1 MPIDGINPPFVIVD
15 ELMHYGVKRRSGRYP
30 WGSGKDPMQ
39 SGTHSF
45 LDQIASLERGGMS
58 EVDIAKGQ
66 GMTVHALRQKKAIAK
81 DQQRH
86 EQASLVVK
94 YADMGMSNVA
104 IGRKLGINESS
115 VRALRNPATQAKHAV
130 LTSTANHLQSKVDAD
145 GGRYLDIGKG
155 TEQSLG
161 ISSTKLNT
169 AVALLKEK
177 GYEVHNIQVQQL
189 GTAPGMKTTRK
200 ILAPPGT
207 TYRDIVTNTDKID
220 IVTQGSPD
228 KGRTFDK
235 IQPPSSVD
243 SSRIAV
249 KYGPQGG
256 DKADGVIY
264 IRPGVKDVSLGGAQ
278 YAQVRVLVDGTH
290 YLKGMAMYKEGLPP
304 GVDLQ
309 FNTSKSATGQ
319 KHDAFKAAEPDAA
332 NPFGTQIRKQLTYTD
347 AAGKKHLS
355 PMNIVNE
362 QGNWTDWSNTLSS
375 QILSKQ
381 PTSLARRQLDLALQ
395 IKKDEFNEIISLTN
409 PVVRRKLLTTF
420 GDEAD
425 AAAVHLKAAA
435 LPHQRTSVILPIP
448 SMREGEIF
456 APAFDNGTRV
466 ALFRHPHGGT
476 FEIPELTVNNKSI
489 NARKQIGTKALDAI
503 GIHPNVAR
511 QLSGAD
517 FDGDTVLVIP
527 NRRSELRIT
536 SPLESLKNFDPR
548 IEYPSYPGMH
558 KMTERSKQQHM
569 GDISNL
575 ITDMTIKGAD
585 RSELTRA
592 VRHSMVVID
601 AVKHDLDYKTSE
613 KNNGIAQLKEKY
625 QGGRRAG
632 ASTIVSKAGSE
643 LRVDQRTPR
652 PARRGGPVDP
662 VTGRKVFEPTGK
674 EGRTTRT
681 TKLAE
686 ARDAREL
693 VSKAATPIELIYAEH
708 SNSLKALG
716 NKARVEAL
724 KSGRHPYS
732 PSAAK
737 TYASEVSALSAKL
750 NLAKKNAPLERQA
763 QSIATL
769 KVNARLHD
777 NPDLKN
783 DPEARKKING
793 QELQAARDR
802 LGAKK
807 QHIVITPSEWHA
819 IQSGAISSSRLA
831 EILDHAQ
838 LEQVKVLA
846 TPRTHRGVTSS
857 KLVLARAR
865 LTSGYTMAEVAQ
877 SLGVSVSTLAT
888 ALKGEGG

>member
-1 MPIDGINPPFVIVD
+1 MADEDVIF
-15 ELMHYGVKRRSGRYP
+15 HYGTKRHSGRYP

-39 SGTHSF
+39 SGTHAF
-45 LDQIASLERGGMS
+45 LDQIASLERSGMS
-58 EVDIAKGQ
+58 EADIAKGQ

-81 DQQRH
+81 DEQRH
-86 EQASLVVK
+86 TQAALAVK
-94 YADMGMSNVA
+94 YHEMNMSNVA
-104 IGRKLGINESS
+104 IGKKLGINESS
-115 VRALRNPATQAKHAV
+115 VRALLAPAAQAKREV
-130 LTSTANHLQSKVDAD
+130 LSNIASHLESKVS

-155 TEQSLG
+155 TEQALG
-161 ISSTKLNT
+161 VSGTRLNT
-169 AVALLKEK
+169 AVAMLKEK
-177 GYEVHNIQVQQL
+177 GYVVHNIQVQQL

-220 IVTQGSPD
+220 IVNEGSPD

-235 IQPPSSVD
+235 IQPPSSID
-243 SSRIAV
+243 SSRVAV

-264 IRPGVKDVSLGGAQ
+264 VRPGVKDVALGGAQ
-278 YAQVRVLVDGTH
+278 YAQVRVLVDETH
-290 YLKGMAMYKEGLPP
+290 YLKGMAMYKDGLPE

-309 FNTSKSATGQ
+309 FNTNKDNTGH
-319 KHDAFKAAEPDAA
+319 KHDAFKPVEVGHE
-332 NPFGTQIRKQLTYTD
+332 NPFGTQIRKQITYSD
-347 AAGKKHLS
+347 ASGKKKLS

-381 PTSLARRQLDLALQ
+381 STALARRQLDLALK
-395 IKKDEFNEIISLTN
+395 IKQDEFDEISHLTN
-409 PVVRRKLLTTF
+409 PVVRRKLLATF

-425 AAAVHLKAAA
+425 AAAVNLKAAA

-448 SMREGEIF
+448 TMREGEVF
-456 APAFDNGTRV
+456 APAYENGTRV

-476 FEIPELTVNNKSI
+476 FEIPELTVNNKNPS
-489 NARKQIGTKALDAI
+489 ARKQIGVKSLDAI

-527 NRRSELRIT
+527 NKRSELRIT
-536 SPLESLKNFDPR
+536 SPLESLKNFDPQR
-548 IEYPSYPGMH
+548 EYPRYPGMP
-558 KMTERSKQQHM
+558 KMSERAKQQHM

-601 AVKHDLDYKTSE
+601 AAKHDLNWKASE
-613 KNNGIAQLKEKY
+613 ENNGIRQLKEKY

-632 ASTIVSKAGSE
+632 AATIVSRAKSE
-643 LRVDQRTPR
+643 LRVPQRTPR

-662 VTGRKVFEPTGK
+662 VTGRKVFEPTGR

-681 TKLAE
+681 TKLGE
-686 ARDAREL
+686 ATDARSL
-693 VSKAATPIELIYAEH
+693 VSKDSTVIEEIYAAH
-708 SNSLKALG
+708 SNQLKALG
-716 NKARVEAL
+716 NKARAEAE

-737 TYASEVSALSAKL
+737 TYASEVASLTAKL

-777 NPDLKN
+777 NPDLKH
-783 DPEARKKING
+783 DPEARKKMNG

-807 QHIVITPSEWHA
+807 EHIVITPQEWSA
-819 IQSGAISSSRLA
+819 IQSGAISSSRLT

-838 LEQVKVLA
+838 LEQVKILA
-846 TPRTHRGVTSS
+846 TPRSHRGVTSS

-865 LTSGYTMAEVAQ
+865 LNSGYTQAEVAK
-877 SLGVSVSTLAT
+877 SLGISVSTLAA